1 LPINIKQAK
10 TSQAVLEAVGTSP
23 TSKVELWKN
32 IKNLRRPVSA
42 REMIF
47 FTSQLS
53 LMLEIGTPLSQ
64 ALRALRDQTKNEKFK
79 EVIGSLVKDIEE
91 GRQLSEAM
99 KRHSRFFGQIFVS
112 MVKAG
117 ETGGFLQDILE
128 RIVEMQEKRQALVS
142 QMRSALTYPFILS
155 LTGLLV
161 IVFVLV
167 FILPKFTVFF
177 KGKES
182 ILPWTT
188 RFLML
193 VSDSLRFYWW
203 AYALAAG
210 ALLLGLFL
218 FVKTE
223 RGQGIIDLLLVK
235 TPLVAR
241 LTNKIYT
248 CDLLRILGHLLS
260 SQVPLVEALE
270 VTRGTVK
277 NKYFRVFIERI
288 RDHVLQGG
296 RFTQPF
302 AAYPFILESVKQMV
316 ATGEETGNLSTVMLR
331 LARFY
336 DDEVDDE
343 LKTISAMIEPAALI
357 VLGAV
362 VGLIVAS
369 VVLPMFK
376 LARAVQ

>member
-1 LPINIKQAK
+1 
-10 TSQAVLEAVGTSP
+10 
-23 TSKVELWKN
+23 
-32 IKNLRRPVSA
+32 
-42 REMIF
+42 MIF

-64 ALRALRDQTKNEKFK
+64 ALRALRDQTKNERFK
-79 EVIGSLVKDIEE
+79 EVLGSLVKDIEE

-99 KRHSRFFGQIFVS
+99 KRHPQYFGQVFVS
-112 MVKAG
+112 MIKAG
-117 ETGGFLQDILE
+117 ETGGFLQDILD
-128 RIVEMQEKRQALVS
+128 RIVEMQEKRRALIS
-142 QMRSALTYPFILS
+142 QIRSTLTYPAILS
-155 LTGLLV
+155 FTGFLV
-161 IVFVLV
+161 VVFVLV

-177 KGKES
+177 RGKES

-193 VSDSLRFYWW
+193 VSDSFRGYWW
-203 AYALAAG
+203 GYAIAVG
-210 ALLLGLFL
+210 ATVLGLYL

-223 RGQGIIDLLLVK
+223 RGRALIDLLLVK
-235 TPLVAR
+235 APLAAR

-260 SQVPLVEALE
+260 SRVPLVEALE
-270 VTRGTVK
+270 ATRGTVK
-277 NKYFRVFIERI
+277 NRYFRAFIDQI

-296 RFTQPF
+296 RFIQPF

-316 ATGEETGNLSTVMLR
+316 ATGEETGNLPTVMLR

-336 DDEVDDE
+336 DDEVDEE
-343 LKTISAMIEPAALI
+343 LKTIASMIEPAALI
-357 VLGAV
+357 VLGAI

>member
-1 LPINIKQAK
+1 MAISVKQAG
-10 TSQAVLEAVGTSP
+10 TSQAAINAAGTSP
-23 TSKVELWKN
+23 TSRAEFW
-32 IKNLRRPVSA
+32 RRLSHFGRPISA
-42 REMIF
+42 RERIF

-64 ALRALRDQTKNEKFK
+64 ALRALRDQTQNESFK
-79 EVIGSLVKDIEE
+79 AVIGGLVKDIEE

-99 KRHSRFFGQIFVS
+99 KRYPQYFGDVFVS
-112 MVKAG
+112 MIKAG
-117 ETGGFLQDILE
+117 EAGGFLQDILD
-128 RIVEMQEKRQALVS
+128 RVVEMQEKRRALIA
-142 QMRSALTYPFILS
+142 QIRSALTYPAILS

-161 IVFVLV
+161 VVFVLV

-177 KGKES
+177 RGKES

-193 VSDSLRFYWW
+193 ASDSLRVYWW
-203 AYALAAG
+203 AYALTAG
-210 ALLLGLFL
+210 ASVVGLYL
-218 FVKTE
+218 FAKTE
-223 RGQGIIDLLLVK
+223 RGRAVLDLVLVK
-235 TPLVAR
+235 APLVAR

-260 SQVPLVEALE
+260 SRVPLVEALE
-270 VTRGTVK
+270 VTRGTIK
-277 NKYFRVFIERI
+277 NRYFRRFIDQI

-296 RFTQPF
+296 RFAQPF
-302 AAYPFILESVKQMV
+302 ATYPFILESVKQMV
-316 ATGEETGNLSTVMLR
+316 VTGEETGNLFTVMLR
-331 LARFY
+331 LAKFY

-343 LKTISAMIEPAALI
+343 LKTIASMIEPAALI